1 MATLI
6 AVLRVG
12 RSWRRRSQNLQT
24 FKDMGWNGKDKR
36 QRQPKFNLLAIA
48 GDNLADRQAISDLL
62 EKLILGR
69 LLVTDSEGENWI
81 DLAYEALMGE

>member
-1 MATLI
+1 
-6 AVLRVG
+6 
-12 RSWRRRSQNLQT
+12 
-24 FKDMGWNGKDKR
+24 MGWNGKDKR